1 MLRYLSTLLVLLA
14 FADLSKAAT
23 YNCAGAFATQSG
35 KDSFLLTLDLAANG
49 DITRLHAIAIEYG
62 GKPNGDLDLGPDY
75 RFLPAPVMDL
85 SWDQSLRYNDKSYLR
100 YPFPQQLLNFFR
112 LESGR
117 KYYLFLP
124 KVEASK
130 GEVLDHGY
138 INLRKP
144 EPYARDYEVLLT
156 IRPQS

>member
-49 DITRLHAIAIEYG
+49 DITRLHAMAIEYG
-62 GKPNGDLDLGPDY
+62 GKPNGDLGLGTDY
-75 RFLPAPVMDL
+75 RFLLAPVKHL
-85 SWDQSLRYNDKSYLR
+85 SWDQSLRYAGKLYLR
-100 YPFPQQLLNFFR
+100 YPLPEQICTLFR
-112 LESGR
+112 LPMR
-117 KYYLFLP
+117 ANYYLYLP